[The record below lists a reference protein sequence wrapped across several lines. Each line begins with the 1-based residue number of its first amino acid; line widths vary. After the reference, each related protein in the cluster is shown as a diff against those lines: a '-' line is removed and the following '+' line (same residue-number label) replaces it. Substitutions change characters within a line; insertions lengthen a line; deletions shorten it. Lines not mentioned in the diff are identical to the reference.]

1 MYRPIRALCLFLGW
15 TRCRFAGLNRGASR
29 IRFAYLEKK
38 WISTMISHGIDITG
52 IGALSGY
59 GWGASALWD
68 GLFTGKAA
76 ATLHHDQTRPGHNP
90 VWLAKVPDGGDEND
104 GSSRFG
110 RALRGAAREAVEDA
124 LARGWQPGRRV
135 GLIHAVVLGEVDE
148 WRNFYLRDRGERR
161 VRDYLT
167 LMPSTPVSLLMQE
180 YGFHGPAMNVS
191 AMCASGN
198 AGLLT
203 AKMWLDT
210 AFVDDVVFVAT
221 DLSLTP
227 ENIDH
232 FVKLGVGVVDV
243 EPQEGCRP
251 FQEGSRGFGM
261 GEAATA
267 FVLSTRSSASY
278 ARVLGG
284 SMTHDAFHATSIDPA
299 LTQVRACFEQALVD
313 ADVTAQQVRYLN
325 AHGPGTAQ
333 CDAAEATML
342 ETVLDSHAQVYSVK
356 PLTGHCQGAASAI
369 ETISAVM
376 GFERGLVPAAPQVS
390 DAHPLLLDGFT
401 AAEPGLTVKS
411 SLGMG
416 GHNSVVVLA
425 PA

>member
-1 MYRPIRALCLFLGW
+1 MSAL
-15 TRCRFAGLNRGASR
+15 
-29 IRFAYLEKK
+29 
-38 WISTMISHGIDITG
+38 GIDIAG
-52 IGALSGY
+52 IGAVSGY
-59 GWGASALWD
+59 GWGTAILWN
-68 GLFTGKAA
+68 GLSTGKAA
-76 ATLHHDQTRPGHNP
+76 ATLHHDRTRPGTNP
-90 VWLAKVPDGGDEND
+90 VWLAVVPDGGDRGD
-104 GSSRFG
+104 GTSRFG
-110 RALRGAAREAVEDA
+110 RALRGAAREAIGDA
-124 LARGWQPGRRV
+124 MTRGWRPGRRV

-148 WRNFYLRDRGERR
+148 WRNFYVKDGGERR

-210 AFVDDVVFVAT
+210 GFVDDVVFVAT

-267 FVLSTRSSASY
+267 FVLTDRSSASY
-278 ARVLGG
+278 ARIVGG
-284 SMTHDAFHATSIDPA
+284 SMTHDAFHATSIDPS
-299 LTQVRACFEQALVD
+299 LTHVRACFEQALAD
-313 ADVTAQQVRYLN
+313 AGVTPRQVRYLN

-333 CDAAEATML
+333 CDAAETDIL
-342 ETVLDSHAQVYSVK
+342 ETVLESRAQVYSVK

-369 ETISAVM
+369 EIVSAVM
-376 GFERGLVPAAPQVS
+376 GFERGIVPAAPQVS
-390 DAHPLLLDGFT
+390 VAHPLLLDGFT
-401 AAEPGLTVKS
+401 TADTGLTVKS

-416 GHNSVVVLA
+416 GHNSAVVLA

>member
-1 MYRPIRALCLFLGW
+1 MSFL
-15 TRCRFAGLNRGASR
+15 
-29 IRFAYLEKK
+29 
-38 WISTMISHGIDITG
+38 GIDITG

-68 GLFTGKAA
+68 GLSTGKAA
-76 ATLHHDQTRPGHNP
+76 ATLHHDHTRPGQNP
-90 VWLAKVPDGGDEND
+90 VWLAKVPDGGDQSD
-104 GSSRFG
+104 GTSRFG
-110 RALRGAAREAVEDA
+110 RVLRGAAREAIDDA
-124 LARGWQPGRRV
+124 MARGWQPGRRV

-148 WRNFYLRDRGERR
+148 WRNFYLHDGGRRR

-210 AFVDDVVFVAT
+210 GFVDDVVFVAT

-232 FVKLGVGVVDV
+232 FVKLGVGIVDV
-243 EPQEGCRP
+243 EPQDGCRP

-313 ADVTAQQVRYLN
+313 ADVTARQVRYLN

-333 CDAAEATML
+333 CDAAETTML
-342 ETVLDSHAQVYSVK
+342 ETVLRSHAQVYSVK
-356 PLTGHCQGAASAI
+356 PLTGHCQGAASAV
-369 ETISAVM
+369 ETVSAVM

-390 DAHPLLLDGFT
+390 NAHPLLLDGFT
-401 AAEPGLTVKS
+401 TAEAGLTVKS

>member
-15 TRCRFAGLNRGASR
+15 TRCRFTGLNRGASR

-38 WISTMISHGIDITG
+38 WISTMSSHGIDITG

-104 GSSRFG
+104 VSSRFG

-148 WRNFYLRDRGERR
+148 WRNFYLLDGGERR

-299 LTQVRACFEQALVD
+299 LTQVRDCFEQALAD
-313 ADVTAQQVRYLN
+313 ADVTARQVRYLN

-333 CDAAEATML
+333 CDAAETTML

>member
-1 MYRPIRALCLFLGW
+1 M
-15 TRCRFAGLNRGASR
+15 T
-29 IRFAYLEKK
+29 
-38 WISTMISHGIDITG
+38 SHGIDISG
-52 IGALSGY
+52 IGAVSGY
-59 GWGASALWD
+59 GWGTAALWT
-68 GLFTGKAA
+68 GLASGKAA
-76 ATLHHDQTRPGHNP
+76 ATLHHNRSHPGRNP
-90 VWLAKVPDGGDEND
+90 VWLAKVPDGGQTDD
-104 GSSRFG
+104 GTSRFG
-110 RALRGAAREAVEDA
+110 RALRGAAREAIDDA
-124 LARGWQPGRRV
+124 LARGWRPGRRV
-135 GLIHAVVLGEVDE
+135 GLVHAVVLGEVDE
-148 WRNFYLRDRGERR
+148 WRNFYLEDGGVRR

-180 YGFHGPAMNVS
+180 HGFHGPAMNVS

-210 AFVDDVVFVAT
+210 GFVDDVVFVAT

-232 FVKLGVGVVDV
+232 FVALGVGVVDV

-267 FVLSTRSSASY
+267 FVLTNRSDAAY

-299 LTQVRACFEQALVD
+299 LTQVRDCFEAAMTD
-313 ADVTAQQVRYLN
+313 AGVTARQVRYLN

-333 CDAAEATML
+333 CDAAETEML
-342 ETVLDSHAQVYSVK
+342 ETVLGSHAQVYSVK
-356 PLTGHCQGAASAI
+356 PLTGHCQGAASAV

-376 GFERGLVPAAPQVS
+376 GFDRGLVPAAPQVS
-390 DAHPLLLDGFT
+390 DGHPLLLDGFT
-401 AAEPGLTVKS
+401 AAEPGLTMKS

-425 PA
+425 PV

>member
-1 MYRPIRALCLFLGW
+1 M
-15 TRCRFAGLNRGASR
+15 S
-29 IRFAYLEKK
+29 
-38 WISTMISHGIDITG
+38 SHGIDITG

-59 GWGASALWD
+59 GWGVSSLWD
-68 GLFTGKAA
+68 GLSTGKAA
-76 ATLHHDQTRPGHNP
+76 ATLHHDLTQPGQNP
-90 VWLAKVPDGGDEND
+90 VWLAKVPDGGDRSD
-104 GSSRFG
+104 GTSRFG
-110 RALRGAAREAVEDA
+110 RALRGAAREAIDDA
-124 LARGWQPGRRV
+124 MARGWQPGRRV

-148 WRNFYLRDRGERR
+148 WRNFYLRDGGERR

-210 AFVDDVVFVAT
+210 GFVDDVVFVAT

-243 EPQEGCRP
+243 EPQDGCRP
-251 FQEGSRGFGM
+251 FQDGSRGFGM

-267 FVLSTRSSASY
+267 FVLSGSSSASY

-284 SMTHDAFHATSIDPA
+284 SMTHDAFHATSIDPS
-299 LTQVRACFEQALVD
+299 LTQVRACFEEALAD
-313 ADVTAQQVRYLN
+313 ADVVPEQVRYLN

-333 CDAAEATML
+333 CDAAETAML
-342 ETVLDSHAQVYSVK
+342 ETVLRSNAQVYSVK

-369 ETISAVM
+369 ETVSAVM
-376 GFERGLVPAAPQVS
+376 GFERGQVPAAPRVS
-390 DAHPLLLDGFT
+390 DGHPLLLDGFT
-401 AAEPGLTVKS
+401 RAEAGLTVKS

>member
-1 MYRPIRALCLFLGW
+1 M
-15 TRCRFAGLNRGASR
+15 S
-29 IRFAYLEKK
+29 
-38 WISTMISHGIDITG
+38 SHGIDITG

-76 ATLHHDQTRPGHNP
+76 ATLHHDHTGLGHNP

-110 RALRGAAREAVEDA
+110 RALRGAAREAIDDA
-124 LARGWQPGRRV
+124 MARGWQPGRRV

-148 WRNFYLRDRGERR
+148 WRNFYLRDGGERR

-210 AFVDDVVFVAT
+210 GFVDDVVFVAT

-227 ENIDH
+227 ENIEH

-267 FVLSTRSSASY
+267 FVLSSRSSASY

-284 SMTHDAFHATSIDPA
+284 SMTHDAFHATSIDPS

-313 ADVTAQQVRYLN
+313 ADVTARQVRYLN

-333 CDAAEATML
+333 CDAAETTML

>member
-1 MYRPIRALCLFLGW
+1 M
-15 TRCRFAGLNRGASR
+15 LNRGVSR
-29 IRFAYLEKK
+29 IRFAYLDKK
-38 WISTMISHGIDITG
+38 RISTMSLHGIDISG
-52 IGALSGY
+52 IGAVSGY
-59 GWGASALWD
+59 GWGTDALWN
-68 GLFTGKAA
+68 GLATGKAA
-76 ATLHHDQTRPGHNP
+76 ATLHHDLSRPDRYP
-90 VWLAKVPDGGDEND
+90 VWLAKVPDGGDQRD
-104 GSSRFG
+104 GTSRFG
-110 RALRGAAREAVEDA
+110 RALRGAAREAIDDA
-124 LARGWQPGRRV
+124 VARGWQPGRRV
-135 GLIHAVVLGEVDE
+135 GLVHAVVLGEVDE
-148 WRNFYLRDRGERR
+148 WRNFYLEDGGVRR
-161 VRDYLT
+161 VGDYLT

-210 AFVDDVVFVAT
+210 GFVDDVVFVAT

-232 FVKLGVGVVDV
+232 FVKLGVGIVDV
-243 EPQEGCRP
+243 EPRDGCRP

-267 FVLSTRSSASY
+267 FVLSARSSASY

-299 LTQVRACFEQALVD
+299 LTQVRACFEEALVD
-313 ADVTAQQVRYLN
+313 AGVTAAQVRYLN

-333 CDAAEATML
+333 CDAAETAML

-369 ETISAVM
+369 ETLSAVM
-376 GFERGLVPAAPQVS
+376 GFEHGMVPAAPQVS

-401 AAEPGLTVKS
+401 TAEPGLTMKS

>member
-1 MYRPIRALCLFLGW
+1 M
-15 TRCRFAGLNRGASR
+15 S
-29 IRFAYLEKK
+29 
-38 WISTMISHGIDITG
+38 SHSIDISG
-52 IGALSGY
+52 IGAISGY

-68 GLFTGKAA
+68 GLATGKAA
-76 ATLHHDQTRPGHNP
+76 AELHLDYTGHGRNP
-90 VWLAKVPDGGDEND
+90 VWLAKVPDGGDESD

-110 RALRGAAREAVEDA
+110 RALRGAAREAIDDA
-124 LARGWQPGRRV
+124 VARGWQPGRRV

-148 WRNFYLRDRGERR
+148 WRNFYLRDEGKRR

-203 AKMWLDT
+203 AKMWLDIG
-210 AFVDDVVFVAT
+210 FVDDVVFVAT

-243 EPQEGCRP
+243 EPQVGCRP

-261 GEAATA
+261 GEAAAA
-267 FVLSTRSSASY
+267 FVLTNRSNAAY

-299 LTQVRACFEQALVD
+299 LTQVRACFEEALAD
-313 ADVTAQQVRYLN
+313 AAVTARQVRYLN

-333 CDAAEATML
+333 CDAAETAML
-342 ETVLDSHAQVYSVK
+342 ETVLGSHAQVYSVK

-369 ETISAVM
+369 ETMSAVM
-376 GFERGLVPAAPQVS
+376 GFDRGLVPAAPKVS
-390 DAHPLLLDGFT
+390 DGHPLLLDGFT
-401 AAEPGLTVKS
+401 AAEPGLTMKS